1 MKDKAR
7 DTFLMHYFYSS
18 YKDNPITTLLVG
30 GSTLYGLNNENSDI
44 DIRGIFSLSNP
55 AQILGLDLYKAKSF
69 DSYTINN
76 EDVDGSLH
84 ELRHFIY
91 LLSKTNTQVLD
102 VLFAPEEAFFFKDS
116 YIDLMRENSSRLI
129 DSGQLY
135 NSMKGYIHNEIR
147 LLLGERTGKLGG
159 KRKDALDTYG
169 YSYKNLVQVLRLSFA
184 AQTFFETGTYPVKIS
199 DFNQNLHDELMDIK
213 NNPSKYSYDYAQKR
227 SEHLITDLERHYAQR
242 VVDLT
247 FDHDFANSIISTF
260 YGLRG
265 ASVIS

>member
-7 DTFLMHYFYSS
+7 EAFLKHYYDSD
-18 YKDNPITTLLVG
+18 YNDNVIIALLVG

-44 DIRGIFSLSNP
+44 DIRGIFSLSKP
-55 AQILGLDLYKAKSF
+55 SQILGLDLYKAKSF

-76 EDVDGSLH
+76 DEVDGSLH
-84 ELRHFIY
+84 ELRHYIY

-102 VLFAPEEAFFFKDS
+102 VLFAPEDAFFFKDI
-116 YIDLMRENSSRLI
+116 YIDLMRENASRLI

-184 AQTFFETGTYPVKIS
+184 AKTFFQTGEYPVKIS
-199 DFNQNLHDELMDIK
+199 DFDQNLHDELMDIK
-213 NNPSKYSYDYAQKR
+213 NNPSKFSYEYAQKR
-227 SEHLITDLERHYAQR
+227 SENLISDLERHYAQR
-242 VVDLT
+242 EVDVV
-247 FDHDFANSIISTF
+247 FDYDFANSIIATF

-265 ASVIS
+265 SAIKY